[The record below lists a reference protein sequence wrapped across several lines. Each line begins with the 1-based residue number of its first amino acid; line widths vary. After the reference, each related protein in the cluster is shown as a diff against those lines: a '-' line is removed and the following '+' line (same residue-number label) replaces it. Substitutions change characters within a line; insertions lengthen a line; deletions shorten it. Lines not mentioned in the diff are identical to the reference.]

1 MQVILLK
8 ELWGYL
14 FDIDGNFIADC
25 GTGKRA
31 KRVQYLLQKGKV
43 SLDMVI
49 EIFGNTGGKKNK
61 AASKAELEDFDW
73 DNVPVGSV
81 D

>member
-1 MQVILLK
+1 
-8 ELWGYL
+8 
-14 FDIDGNFIADC
+14 
-25 GTGKRA
+25 
-31 KRVQYLLQKGKV
+31 
-43 SLDMVI
+43 MVI

-61 AASKAELEDFDW
+61 TASKAELNDFDW